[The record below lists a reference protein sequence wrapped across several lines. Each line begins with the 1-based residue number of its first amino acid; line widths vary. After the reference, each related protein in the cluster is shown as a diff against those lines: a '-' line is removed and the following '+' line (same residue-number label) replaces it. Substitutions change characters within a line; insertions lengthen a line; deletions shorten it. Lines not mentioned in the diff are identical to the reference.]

1 MALALSVTFWACS
14 DEWDD
19 HYDASLA
26 PSDQSLLEVVKSH
39 SNLSDFVE
47 VLNATHVFANNKLTK
62 VTYADLL
69 DADQSLTV
77 WAPVNGT
84 FNKDSLL
91 AECLTAKGD
100 SMVGQHFVA
109 NHISHFLYTMGTNT
123 NLNVRM
129 LNNKQ
134 MNLSPTSLG
143 EVKVNSDQYNLPAS
157 NGLLHL
163 LNGSKPY
170 SYNVY
175 EGVTSLKRYAFI
187 GEYLKSLEQMELDE
201 EASVQSGIIDGVKVY
216 SDSVMR
222 LKNVLFNAFG
232 NINAEDSSFVMLVPT
247 EEQWKLVFDE
257 ALGFFNY
264 GSVEKA
270 DSIQKYWTYR
280 KLMADL
286 FINRNMQHALSDSV
300 FTTSYDKRDPEYH
313 VFYKPLSAGGLL
325 SSTYIADTVACSNG
339 ALYNL
344 RSWPFTPEQLYF
356 RPVEVEGER
365 EANIKKY
372 SDCTFNYRMANADS
386 ISGGYLDIVPQ
397 TTSSNWAVDFEV
409 ANTLAGTYDVCL
421 ILLPKTAYNVNSR
434 DFKPNKFN
442 SSITYTELDG
452 TKTTINFE
460 DDQSNDPYKVD
471 TLKIGSVTIPVCNYG
486 QEEVTVTLHLE
497 CNISRRQ
504 TTFSREMYL
513 DQIYLKPTKKDE

>member
-1 MALALSVTFWACS
+1 MAVAVSLACLACS

-26 PSDQSLLEVVKSH
+26 PSDQTLLQVAKSH

-47 VLNATHVFANNKLTK
+47 VLNATHVFTNNKITK

-91 AECLTAKGD
+91 NECLTHQGD
-100 SMVGQHFVA
+100 SMVGRHFIA
-109 NHISHFLYTMGTNT
+109 NHISHFLYTMGPSTDA
-123 NLNVRM
+123 NVKM

-134 MNLSPTSLG
+134 MRLG
-143 EVKVNSDQYNLPAS
+143 ATTLEGVKVNAGNYNLPAK

-163 LNGSKPY
+163 LDGSEAFN
-170 SYNVY
+170 YNLY
-175 EGVTSLKRYAFI
+175 EGVTTLGRYS
-187 GEYLKSLEQMELDE
+187 YLGKYIKSFEVMELDE
-201 EASVQSGIIDGVKVY
+201 EASVQSGIEDGVKVY
-216 SDSVMR
+216 SDSVM
-222 LKNVLFNAFG
+222 LLTNILFNAFG
-232 NINAEDSSFVMLVPT
+232 EINTEDSTFVMLMPK
-247 EEQWKLVFDE
+247 EEHWNTIYNE
-257 ALGFFNY
+257 ALGYFNF

-280 KLMADL
+280 KLMSDL
-286 FINRNMQHALSDSV
+286 FINRNMQHALKDSV
-300 FTTSYDKRDPEYH
+300 FTTSYSKRNPEYH
-313 VFYKPLSAGGLL
+313 VYYKPLDAGGLL
-325 SSTYIADTVACSNG
+325 SSTYIADTLKCSNG
-339 ALYNL
+339 AIYNL
-344 RSWPFTPEQLYF
+344 KTWPFQPEQLYF
-356 RPVEVEGER
+356 QPVKVEGER
-365 EANIKKY
+365 EANILNREE
-372 SDCTFNYRMANADS
+372 CTFNYRAAAADS
-386 ISGGYLDIVPQ
+386 ISDGYLDIVPQ
-397 TTSSNWAVDFEV
+397 TTSSNWFVDFEI

-421 ILLPKTAYNVNSR
+421 VILPKTAYNVNSR

-452 TKTTINFE
+452 TKTTIQFE

-471 TLKIGSVTIPVCNYG
+471 TLKIGTVTFPVCNYG
-486 QEEVTVTLHLE
+486 QDEVTVTLHLQ

-504 TTFSREMYL
+504 PTFSREMYL
-513 DQIYLKPTKKDE
+513 DMIYLKPTKKEE

>member
-1 MALALSVTFWACS
+1 MALALSVSFMACS

-47 VLNATHVFANNKLTK
+47 VLKATHVFTNNKMTK
-62 VTYADLL
+62 VTYANLL

-91 AECLTAKGD
+91 AECTTAKGD
-100 SMVGQHFVA
+100 SMVGQHFVG
-109 NHISHFLYTMGTNT
+109 NHISHFLYTMGPNT

-134 MNLSPTSLG
+134 MNLDANSIGS
-143 EVKVNSDQYNLPAS
+143 VKVNSEYNLPAS

-163 LNGSKPY
+163 LNGSEPY
-170 SYNVY
+170 AYNVY
-175 EGVTSLKRYAFI
+175 EGVTSMSRYTFI
-187 GEYLKSLEQMELDE
+187 GEYIKSFEQMELDE
-201 EASVQSGIIDGVKVY
+201 NASVQSGIVDGVKVY
-216 SDSVMR
+216 SDSVMI
-222 LKNVLFNAFG
+222 LKNILFNAFG
-232 NINAEDSSFVMLVPT
+232 DINAEDSTFVMLMPS
-247 EEQWKLVFDE
+247 EEQWNKVYEE
-257 ALGFFNY
+257 ALAYFNF

-280 KLMADL
+280 SLMSDL
-286 FINRNMQHALSDSV
+286 FINRNMQHALNDSV
-300 FTTSYDKRDPEYH
+300 FTTSYNKRDPEYH
-313 VFYKPLSAGGLL
+313 VYYKPLADGGLL
-325 SSTYIADTVACSNG
+325 SSTYIGDTLACSNG
-339 ALYNL
+339 SIYNL
-344 RSWPFTPEQLYF
+344 RQWPFQPEQLYF

-372 SDCTFNYRMANADS
+372 NECTFNYRQANADS

-442 SSITYTELDG
+442 SSLTYTELDG
-452 TKTTINFE
+452 TTTTVKFE
-460 DDQSNDPYKVD
+460 DDLTNDPYKVD
-471 TLKIGSVTIPVCNYG
+471 TVKLGTVTIPVCNYG
-486 QEEVTVTLHLE
+486 QEQVTVTLHLE
-497 CNISRRQ
+497 CSITRRQ
-504 TTFSREMYL
+504 TSYSREMYL